1 MAGGE
6 FDSLKGWIAAAVVCF
21 IFFGF
26 GVWGAVDAHRDADER
41 GMVKAGGRTSIKG
54 EYPWHFFLACPA
66 VSFLVGGFCLY
77 MAWKV
82 AHE

>member
-1 MAGGE
+1 
-6 FDSLKGWIAAAVVCF
+6 
-21 IFFGF
+21 
-26 GVWGAVDAHRDADER
+26 
-41 GMVKAGGRTSIKG
+41 MVKAGGRTSIKG
-54 EYPWHFFLACPA
+54 EYPWHFFLACPT